1 MADPF
6 VGTWKLNVA
15 KSQFDENHRP
25 TGGTLRFELDAEG
38 VYLMTAEGTKPNGE
52 RVAERPQKFIPDGK
66 PHPIPNLTGLS
77 ATACRPDANTIAA
90 EARREDGSVA
100 GGGTYTVSPDGKL
113 LTASTFGFDTQL
125 RQFKVQTV
133 WDRQ

>member
-25 TGGTLRFELDAEG
+25 TGGTLIFELDAEG

-66 PHPIPNLTGLS
+66 PHPIPNLPGLS
-77 ATACRPDANTIAA
+77 ATASRPEPNTIAA
-90 EARREDGSVA
+90 EARREDGSVV
-100 GGGTYTVSPDGKL
+100 GGGTYTVSADGRL
-113 LTASTFGFDTQL
+113 LTASTFGYDTQL
-125 RQFKVQTV
+125 RQFQVQTV